1 MATWS
6 VQRYLNNIFILTY
19 QTEVA
24 LGADLTILFHANVGI
39 IAEAVGGYLA
49 ANARQQFTDNRI
61 VHAHHRTTV
70 ERQIVQEVNKRL
82 LQVFEVAMVGIHMI
96 GFDIGHDSN
105 HRL

>member
-1 MATWS
+1 MSLSTNLAII
-6 VQRYLNNIFILTY
+6 LNTNIS
-19 QTEVA
+19 
-24 LGADLTILFHANVGI
+24 I
-39 IAEAVGGYLA
+39 ITKSVGGYLA